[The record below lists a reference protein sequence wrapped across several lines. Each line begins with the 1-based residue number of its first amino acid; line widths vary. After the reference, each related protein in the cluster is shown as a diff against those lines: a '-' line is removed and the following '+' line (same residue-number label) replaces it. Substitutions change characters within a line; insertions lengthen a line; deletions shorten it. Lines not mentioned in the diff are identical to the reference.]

1 MMNSFDFETWILIPA
16 FIFVARILDVSI
28 GTLRLILM
36 GRGYKKIAPILG
48 FIEILIW
55 VIAISKI
62 MENLNNWM
70 NYIFYAAGFS
80 AGTYIGMYIEEK
92 LAIGKVGV
100 RIITR
105 RGAEKLIK
113 SIGANG
119 FGVTYIEA
127 RGNKEDVHVIF
138 TTCKRKRLN
147 ELLALVHDY
156 NPNAF
161 YTIEDIRW
169 ARDEYQ
175 LETTNFTPRRHLF
188 RLRKGK

>member
-1 MMNSFDFETWILIPA
+1 MINSFDFETWILIPA

-62 MENLNNWM
+62 MENLNNWI

-105 RGAEKLIK
+105 KGAEKLIK
-113 SIGANG
+113 SIGLNG

-127 RGNKEDVHVIF
+127 KGNKEDVHVIF

-147 ELLALVHDY
+147 KLLALVHDY